1 MSDNMAVRP
10 YKNCTPKFGDRV
22 YVDPLSAL
30 IGDVTIGDDCSFWPG
45 AAVRGDVHEIHIGQ
59 RTNVQDN
66 AVLHVT
72 HDGPYSPGGRGL
84 YIGDDVTVGHQVTL
98 HACTVGNRCL
108 IGIGAIV
115 LDGAV
120 IEDDV
125 LLAAGSL
132 VSPGKRLLSGHLYRG
147 APARPVR
154 ELAEEE
160 IKRLRYSAEH
170 YVAIKNNYLGLSR
183 D

>member
-1 MSDNMAVRP
+1 MPESVAIRP
-10 YKNCTPKFGDRV
+10 YRDQAPRFGHRV

-45 AAVRGDVHEIHIGQ
+45 ASVRGDVHEIVIGQ
-59 RTNVQDN
+59 RSNIQDN

-72 HDGPYSPGGRGL
+72 HDGPFSPGGRGL
-84 YIGDDVTVGHQVTL
+84 YVGDDVTVGHQVTL
-98 HACTVGNRCL
+98 HACSVGHRCL

-115 LDGAV
+115 LDGAI
-120 IEDDV
+120 IEDEV

-132 VSPGKRLLSGHLYRG
+132 VSPGKRLLSRHLYRG

-154 ELAEEE
+154 ELTEQE
-160 IKRLRYSAEH
+160 IQRLLYSAGH
-170 YVAIKNNYLGLSR
+170 YVNIKNNYLGISPT
-183 D
+183 